1 MTELKITQADRDAAA
16 AYYYSAGGSPKIA
29 NEIREGKKDG
39 WFRVQAFARHRI
51 AAEEGK
57 AELVAALGKRAFHF
71 TEPHLSGYRVCIGFE
86 NKDDAYGAHFAIAQ
100 ALARVRGE
108 G

>member
-1 MTELKITQADRDAAA
+1 MTELKITQADRDTAIQTLNAAERQRSFGGNGTVLSQVCQIIA
-16 AYYYSAGGSPKIA
+16 A
-29 NEIREGKKDG
+29 
-39 WFRVQAFARHRI
+39 HRI

-57 AELVAALGKRAFHF
+57 AELVGVLERIEGTTMSMYFKPADMVQDIKRMVAA
-71 TEPHLSGYRVCIGFE
+71 
-86 NKDDAYGAHFAIAQ
+86 

>member
-16 AYYYSAGGSPKIA
+16 AYYYSAGGFPKIA

-51 AAEEGK
+51 AADEGK
-57 AELVAALGKRAFHF
+57 AELVEAAEALERYLRETPHHNATQAAALRA
-71 TEPHLSGYRVCIGFE
+71 
-86 NKDDAYGAHFAIAQ
+86 

>member
-1 MTELKITQADRDAAA
+1 MTELKPCPFCGGEAYFDCMEHDAEMNCMDFSPECKCGATIISTERFTRAQAIAAW
-16 AYYYSAGGSPKIA
+16 
-29 NEIREGKKDG
+29 NTR
-39 WFRVQAFARHRI
+39 

-57 AELVAALGKRAFHF
+57 AELVEALENYAKDYDHERGCSQWDGGSIARA
-71 TEPHLSGYRVCIGFE
+71 
-86 NKDDAYGAHFAIAQ
+86 

>member
-16 AYYYSAGGSPKIA
+16 DFM
-29 NEIREGKKDG
+29 NRLG
-39 WFRVQAFARHRI
+39 WLCEEEWSLMHHLDQEAVCKAFARHR
-51 AAEEGK
+51 ADSQ
-57 AELVAALGKRAFHF
+57 AELVAAAEAIERYLRETPHHNATQAAALRA
-71 TEPHLSGYRVCIGFE
+71 
-86 NKDDAYGAHFAIAQ
+86 

>member
-1 MTELKITQADRDAAA
+1 MTDLKVTQADRDAAA
-16 AYYYSAGGSPKIA
+16 VLMPVNTIA
-29 NEIREGKKDG
+29 EWERVADTKSGRNDG
-39 WFRVQAFARHRI
+39 DYRVQAFARHRI

-57 AELVAALGKRAFHF
+57 AELVEALEDVLDSVGALSNLSEFPNCF
-71 TEPHLSGYRVCIGFE
+71 GITEDRGREIL
-86 NKDDAYGAHFAIAQ
+86 A

>member
-16 AYYYSAGGSPKIA
+16 SLALWLFDVDLPQSALDRIA
-29 NEIREGKKDG
+29 ERLRSGKADKQPS
-39 WFRVQAFARHRI
+39 VQAFARHRI

-57 AELVAALGKRAFHF
+57 AELVEALERIEGATMSMYSKPADMVQDIKRMAAA
-71 TEPHLSGYRVCIGFE
+71 
-86 NKDDAYGAHFAIAQ
+86 

>member
-1 MTELKITQADRDAAA
+1 MTELKITQADRAAA
-16 AYYYSAGGSPKIA
+16 VDIMLPLCRDDYETAAVCKALLGECDDTPP
-29 NEIREGKKDG
+29 
-39 WFRVQAFARHRI
+39 VQAFARHRI

-57 AELVAALGKRAFHF
+57 AELVEALERIEGATMSMYFKPADMVQDIKRMAAA
-71 TEPHLSGYRVCIGFE
+71 
-86 NKDDAYGAHFAIAQ
+86 

>member
-16 AYYYSAGGSPKIA
+16 AYYYSAGGFPKIA

-39 WFRVQAFARHRI
+39 WFRVQAFALHRI

-57 AELVAALGKRAFHF
+57 AELVEALELADAALR
-71 TEPHLSGYRVCIGFE
+71 
-86 NKDDAYGAHFAIAQ
+86 GANMDIRFVEKKVSAT
-100 ALARVRGE
+100 LARVRGE
-108 G
+108 LT

>member
-16 AYYYSAGGSPKIA
+16 AYWKVSRIGSGETVRRYKAGEADNSFI
-29 NEIREGKKDG
+29 
-39 WFRVQAFARHRI
+39 VQAFARHRI

-57 AELVAALGKRAFHF
+57 AELVEAAEAIERYLRETPHHNATQAAALRA
-71 TEPHLSGYRVCIGFE
+71 
-86 NKDDAYGAHFAIAQ
+86 